1 MNSVKIEDSWKN
13 ILLTEFEKNYWH
25 ELTNFVKEEYK
36 TKKIYPKGSNIFKA
50 FELCPL
56 EKTKVVIIG
65 QDPYHGENQANGL
78 CFAVNDGIALPPSL
92 KNIYKEIESDLKIK
106 PQSSGDLSRWAKQ
119 GVLLLNS
126 VLSVRAG
133 SPASHSKK
141 GWEEFTDA
149 VIANLSKNKKNVVYI
164 LWGKYA
170 QSKGQ
175 NIDKENNLILTS
187 AHPSPF
193 SAHMFFGN
201 KHFSK
206 CNKYLRDH
214 GLNVIDWK

>member
-1 MNSVKIEDSWKN
+1 MNNVKIETSWKKALN
-13 ILLTEFEKNYWH
+13 NEFEKKYWSDLTEFVKN
-25 ELTNFVKEEYK
+25 EYK
-36 TKKIYPKGSNIFKA
+36 TKKVCPKGSEIFRA
-50 FELCPL
+50 FELCPI
-56 EKTKVVIIG
+56 EQTKVVIIG

-92 KNIYKEIESDLKIK
+92 KNIYKEIETDLKIK
-106 PQSSGDLSRWAKQ
+106 PKNSGNLSRWAKQ
-119 GVLLLNS
+119 GVLMLNS

-133 SPASHSKK
+133 LPASHSKK

-149 VIANLSKNKKNVVYI
+149 VIASLSKNKKNVVYI

-170 QSKGQ
+170 QNKGQ
-175 NIDKENNLILTS
+175 NIDKENNLVLSS

-193 SAHMFFGN
+193 SAYMFFGN

-206 CNKYLRDH
+206 CNAYLKKH
-214 GLNVIDWK
+214 NLTEIDWS